1 MKKRLLMTFLSYG
14 TLALAQHTGKVGIN
28 TENPTETLQV
38 SGTMRIETLPQNNA
52 TNAIYTK
59 TDGTSSNSKDQV
71 FTATKTLVVDAN
83 GVLGVIDGLP
93 KTDAVEENTIVKKS
107 YGKCV
112 QITGKTS
119 PSPDY
124 TLPGS
129 ILSFDDYEI
138 RFHWFNN
145 TPWTTGGNYFE
156 IRNTKQPIKFNSWGT
171 TSRFNDNGEQDM
183 VQIQTNVWTRFTEN
197 YAIDI
202 AGVKYHNEE
211 MIIQKADGSYDRI
224 SFKAPLLRFT
234 KPSTYEG
241 FCVDVDL
248 TENIKFEL

>member
-1 MKKRLLMTFLSYG
+1 MTFLSCG

-28 TENPTETLQV
+28 TESPTETLQV
-38 SGTMRIETLPQNNA
+38 SGSMRIEVLPQNNA

-59 TDGTSSNSKDQV
+59 PDGTSSNSRDQA

-93 KTDAVEENTIVKKS
+93 KTDAVETNSITKKS

-119 PSPDY
+119 SSTDF
-124 TLPGS
+124 TLLGS
-129 ILSFDDYEI
+129 VLAFDDYEI
-138 RFHWFNN
+138 RFHWNF
-145 TPWTTGGNYFE
+145 PIRWTTGGNYFE
-156 IRNTKQPIKFNSWGT
+156 IRNTKQAIKFNSWGT
-171 TSRFNDNGEQDM
+171 TSRYNDNGEQDM
-183 VQIQTNVWTRFTEN
+183 EQISKNTWTRFTEN
-197 YAIDI
+197 YAPDA

-211 MIIQKADGSYDRI
+211 MIIQKEDGSYDRI

-234 KPSTYEG
+234 KPSFYEG
-241 FCVDVDL
+241 FCIDVDL
-248 TENIKFEL
+248 VENIKFEL